1 MTPVFPT
8 VYFGNL
14 AYYRSLFSLEEIKIE
29 SKEHFIKQTFRN
41 RCEILTSNGVQQL
54 SIPVIRKNG
63 SKTVIEEIEIS
74 NDTDW
79 RKDHWKAIESAYSN
93 SPYFEHYGNEV
104 KELIYQNETNL
115 LKFNLNIQS
124 RIFSWFQ
131 IDIKTSFSLDYII
144 QNVDQRV
151 LLNQNRL
158 LTLKDTKTYIQVF
171 GDLSDFTS
179 NLSILDA
186 LFCQGPMTRK
196 ILMES

>member
-1 MTPVFPT
+1 MIPVFPT
-8 VYFGNL
+8 VYFGKV
-14 AYYRSLFSLEEIKIE
+14 AYYRSLFSLQEIKIE

-63 SKTVIEEIEIS
+63 SKTVIEDVEIS

-104 KELIYQNETNL
+104 KKLIYQKETNL
-115 LKFNLNIQS
+115 LKFNHTIQS
-124 RIFSWFQ
+124 AIFSWFDIQ
-131 IDIKTSFSLDYII
+131 IITSFTDEFSVQEKDFRS
-144 QNVDQRV
+144 N
-151 LLNQNRL
+151 LNQNRL
-158 LTLKDTKTYIQVF
+158 NTNEDLKSYIQVF
-171 GDLSDFTS
+171 GDSSQFTS

-186 LFCQGPMTRK
+186 LFCQGPMARNL
-196 ILMES
+196 ISC